1 MLIGITGGI
10 GSGKS
15 TILRVIAEQGHP
27 VYDCDA
33 EAKRIIAEDES
44 VRRQMTDLFGAQ
56 VYENGIY
63 QTQYVA
69 GQVFADP
76 DKLARLNAIVHPAV
90 AEDVRRW
97 SAGQPLAFVESAIL
111 VSSGMSGLCDAV
123 VSITAPEQV
132 RVERVLH
139 RAAEQGQTITVEQ
152 VRARIRSQMQDEQH
166 ADLTIVN
173 DGKTPVSVLADQLI
187 QYTQTI

>member
-15 TILRVIAEQGHP
+15 TILRVIAEQGYP

-69 GQVFADP
+69 GLVFADP
-76 DKLARLNAIVHPAV
+76 DKLARLNAIVRPAV

-97 SAGQPLAFVESAIL
+97 SAGQPLAF
-111 VSSGMSGLCDAV
+111 
-123 VSITAPEQV
+123 
-132 RVERVLH
+132 VERVLH